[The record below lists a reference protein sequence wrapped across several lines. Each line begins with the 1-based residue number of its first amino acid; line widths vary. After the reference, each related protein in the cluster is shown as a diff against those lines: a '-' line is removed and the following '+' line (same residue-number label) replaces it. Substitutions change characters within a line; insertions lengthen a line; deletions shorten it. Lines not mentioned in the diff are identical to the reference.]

1 MQTLEKW
8 KAITKYKDWEF
19 DGKYEVSNW
28 GNLSNATTK
37 QPLATYSN
45 QKGQGYLK
53 TKIIDKSKKRRALY
67 VHQLVAL
74 SFIGDSNGLEV
85 NHKDGNVKN
94 NSWTNLE
101 WISHKA
107 NCEHYSAGRKA
118 I

>member
-1 MQTLEKW
+1 M
-8 KAITKYKDWEF
+8 
-19 DGKYEVSNW
+19 SNW
-28 GNLSNATTK
+28 GNLRNATTK

-45 QKGQGYLK
+45 GKGQGYLK
-53 TKIIDKSKKRRALY
+53 TKIYDKNKMRRALY

-74 SFIGDSNGLEV
+74 SFIGEV